1 MLCADDA
8 VILWNVCLTCN
19 HPPTRTH
26 THTCTHTHTSMPD
39 PDVRTKDN
47 LTPLH
52 VAACY
57 LTHFSDQVTEADGA
71 SDGTSTGHQVIQMLL
86 EAHGKSAIERLV
98 VGQRHTAVIGTPLHM
113 AVSRG
118 SVSAVQELLK
128 HIQSTLPIAVHEVLE
143 HCWDLDL

>member
-1 MLCADDA
+1 ME
-8 VILWNVCLTCN
+8 CLS
-19 HPPTRTH
+19 HVHTH
-26 THTCTHTHTSMPD
+26 THPHTHTHTHTHTSIPD

-71 SDGTSTGHQVIQMLL
+71 SDGTTGHQVIQMLL
-86 EAHGKSAIERLV
+86 EADGKSAIERLV

-118 SVSAVQELLK
+118 SVPAVQELLK
-128 HIQSTLPIAVHEVLE
+128 HIQSTLPIAVHEVLG